1 MAMLLVMLMTMIAF
15 AVTGVAA
22 DENPIRV
29 SSLSEPQSVIAP
41 QEVDI
46 TIKVYNSAQ
55 TDIEEKITL
64 YDPVGTPVETY
75 EGLKSE
81 QSVTYQGKW
90 NVTAEE
96 IEKGK
101 ISFYIRYT
109 VTTQEGPKEV
119 LNSVPVTIQTEA
131 AAPQLTATYTV
142 SPQSARPGQTVSVAY
157 TLSNTGNIEL
167 RDIVIK
173 NEGVSKESVKAVSLS
188 VGEKLTLESSFTMG
202 EKELVSKPTITYQAA
217 GSDKKLTISDL
228 AKKTITVAEDGLEA
242 SVEAKTTENIYP
254 SEKVAMTLKLKNTGN
269 RAYTNLTA
277 TGSDGTAIV
286 SGVELAPGASHET
299 RFELTVSQDTEY
311 TVSVAGADSQG
322 ESVSI
327 ASEAVALKTQD
338 ASKALV
344 LNILAQARE
353 TTIYSEPAVIRMAV
367 LVENIGQT
375 DATTLTIKEGETEV
389 AKIASLPSGE
399 SRTLVFDIETS
410 IAGKLCFTVSGKDAA
425 GSERTYESNVI
436 QINYIEPTSVPTAA
450 PTPAPTPS
458 PTPVPPTPT
467 PVPSIGEQVGDAIA
481 AINPVVLY
489 SAAGVLAALLV
500 VLVTV
505 NVVASAQ
512 RKKRMEQAIDTLEIE
527 REYRPRDYRGT
538 HKGGKKAKPEEK
550 EDAPDI
556 DPERELTDEQA
567 VRMKEEAKAAQP
579 AREEGRRRRTAHEP
593 EVSSERTLRVAPV
606 EDRPEFV
613 AQGAVDDSQTRV
625 FGKFD
630 TQEMKAITKETTAE
644 PTASEPDASEP
655 TIRFNAQQLEEI
667 LEGEKKSEKRK
678 PAREALKKKKS
689 FFGFGRK
696 KEKDEDD
703 FIDDEIDDLDGDED
717 DFIE

>member
-46 TIKVYNSAQ
+46 TIKIYNSAQ

-64 YDPVGTPVETY
+64 YDPAGTPVETY
-75 EGLKSE
+75 DGLKSE

-96 IEKGK
+96 IEKSK
-101 ISFYIRYT
+101 ISFYIRYAVAT
-109 VTTQEGPKEV
+109 DDGLKDV

-142 SPQSARPGQTVSVAY
+142 TPQSARAGQTVSVAY

-167 RDIVIK
+167 RNIVIT

-254 SEKVAMTLKLKNTGN
+254 GEKVAMTLALKNTGN

-277 TGSDGTAIV
+277 TGSDGTVIA
-286 SGVELAPGASHET
+286 SGVELAPGASHEVS
-299 RFELTVSQDTEY
+299 FELTVTENVEY

-327 ASEAVALKTQD
+327 VSEAVALTTQD

-344 LNILAQARE
+344 LNILAQAQE

-367 LVENIGQT
+367 LVENLGQT
-375 DATTLTIKEGETEV
+375 DATTLTIKEGNTEV

-399 SRTLVFDIETS
+399 SRTLVFDIEAS

-436 QINYIEPTSVPTAA
+436 QIDYIEPTPAPTAA

-467 PVPSIGEQVGDAIA
+467 PVPSLGERVEDAIA

-489 SAAGVLAALLV
+489 STAGVLAALLV

-505 NVVASAQ
+505 NAVTSAQ

-527 REYRPRDYRGT
+527 QEYRPRDYRGT
-538 HKGGKKAKPEEK
+538 HKGGKSKKAKSEEK
-550 EDAPDI
+550 TDAPEI
-556 DPERELTDEQA
+556 DPDKELTDEQA
-567 VRMKEEAKAAQP
+567 TQMKEEAKAARP
-579 AREEGRRRRTAHEP
+579 VREEGRRRRTTQEQ
-593 EVSSERTLRVAPV
+593 EISSERTLRVAPV

-613 AQGAVDDSQTRV
+613 AQGTVDDSQTRV
-625 FGKFD
+625 FGKID
-630 TQEMKAITKETTAE
+630 AQDIESIAKEAPVNE
-644 PTASEPDASEP
+644 LVSEQ
-655 TIRFNAQQLEEI
+655 TIRLNAEDMDAI
-667 LEGEKKSEKRK
+667 RTGEKKAKKNK
-678 PAREALKKKKS
+678 PVREELKKKKS

-696 KEKDEDD
+696 KDKDEDD
-703 FIDDEIDDLDGDED
+703 FIDEETDDLDGEED